1 MAILSKIR
9 DRSIALIAV
18 IGLALFAFVLDPST
32 LSDFFD
38 STKINEVGEV
48 DGESISRQEYAQ
60 ALETYKTRTNGRV
73 SDMQAA
79 KTVWENIL
87 KEKIYTKQLEDAG
100 VTIGESDVINSI
112 INSPSI
118 QGNPQFLNEAGLFDK
133 DKFMQF
139 LKDTQESEDQSLWN
153 AWSNYISEVGVSL
166 KRDTYDN
173 LIKAGL
179 GASLKEGQY
188 QYEEDNN
195 LVSADLVN
203 IPYSSI
209 PDSLVTVT
217 RDEVDA
223 YIKKNPTQF
232 EVDAT
237 RDISYV
243 KFDILATESDKEA
256 IKNKV
261 ASFLEDRQDLN
272 KATAQQFTIQGLKN
286 TTDYNLF
293 FEENISDIP
302 MQEVYL
308 MKNELPQ
315 VISEA
320 VIQGKVNDT
329 FGPYEDRNYFKISKL
344 TATFSR
350 PDSVKASSIFIPYVG
365 SLGATVET
373 TKTEEQAK
381 VSIDSIYKL
390 VRNNKKKFADIAS
403 KVNTDSS
410 KDKGGD
416 IGWNR
421 HNQSFNSTRF
431 DVDLAEFMFDNKVGE
446 IGVVKSKFGFHV
458 IRIDDQKNRQKVV
471 KMITFGREIIPSLNT
486 ENAVFQKAEQFALDL
501 ASKESNFYDV
511 AKKSNYQT
519 KPAIGL
525 KIMDDKVP
533 GLPATQRPIVTWSF
547 GRDAKVGDVQ
557 RFDVDKGYVVAI
569 LTGKTNKGLLS
580 SSKAIN
586 RVRPILLNDKKA
598 ELIKEKM
605 VGSSL
610 NDIATANNVVI
621 KKADNVSLKSP
632 SIAGVGFEPKIVGAM
647 QRAKENQFYN
657 KVAGDRGVYA
667 FVVNKKEKAVVL
679 PNYEVYRKVISEDRK
694 ASILKIFEALKKT
707 SEVEDSR
714 AAFHGVQ

>member
-118 QGNPQFLNEAGLFDK
+118 QGNPQFLNDAGLFDK

-547 GRDAKVGDVQ
+547 GRDTKVGDVQ

-605 VGSSL
+605 IGSSL
-610 NDIATANNVVI
+610 NDIATANNIVI

>member
-232 EVDAT
+232 EIDAT

-605 VGSSL
+605 IGSSL
-610 NDIATANNVVI
+610 NDIATANNIVI

>member
-232 EVDAT
+232 EIDAT

-547 GRDAKVGDVQ
+547 GRDTKVGDVQ

-605 VGSSL
+605 IGSSL
-610 NDIATANNVVI
+610 NDIATANNIVI

>member
-139 LKDTQESEDQSLWN
+139 LKDTQESEDQGLWS

-188 QYEEDNN
+188 QYEEDNS

-217 RDEVDA
+217 KSEVDA
-223 YIKKNPTQF
+223 YIKKHPTQF

-243 KFDILATESDKEA
+243 KFDILPTESDKEA

-261 ASFLEDRQDLN
+261 ASFLEDRKDVN
-272 KATAQQFTIQGLKN
+272 KATAQEITIQGLKN
-286 TTDYNLF
+286 TTDYDLF

-365 SLGATVET
+365 SLGATAET

-471 KMITFGREIIPSLNT
+471 KMITFGREIIPSLDT

-667 FVVNKKEKAVVL
+667 FVVNKKEKAIVL

-694 ASILKIFEALKKT
+694 ASISKIFEALKKT

>member
-217 RDEVDA
+217 RDEVDV

-471 KMITFGREIIPSLNT
+471 KMITFGREIIPSLDT

-547 GRDAKVGDVQ
+547 GRDTKVGDVQ

-667 FVVNKKEKAVVL
+667 FVVNKKEKAIVL

-694 ASILKIFEALKKT
+694 ASISKIFEALKKT

>member
-232 EVDAT
+232 EIDAT

-256 IKNKV
+256 IKNNV

-547 GRDAKVGDVQ
+547 GRDTKVGDVQ

-605 VGSSL
+605 IGSSL
-610 NDIATANNVVI
+610 NDIATANNIVI

-694 ASILKIFEALKKT
+694 ASVLKIFEALKKT